1 LEREER
7 EERDAMRMNAN
18 RDRQL
23 RANRSGE
30 THNPRIPPSYLNHWA
45 PTPEESLM
53 TPNPHPRSQLLIG
66 LALAGLMAATRGQ
79 AFAPLGQHLP
89 DASLAVF
96 FMAGFYLRPA
106 WAFAALFGLGS
117 AIDLIAVGWGGVSA
131 YCLSPA
137 YWLLVPACGTLWAA
151 GRWYRTIHRPDYSTI
166 PRLGALLLGAGA
178 LAEAFASGGFYLFSG
193 RFEPSLLG
201 FGYSL
206 VSYLPGTLGALLAY
220 VCLGALVHVGLG
232 ADRRGAGVGR

>member
-1 LEREER
+1 
-7 EERDAMRMNAN
+7 
-18 RDRQL
+18 
-23 RANRSGE
+23 
-30 THNPRIPPSYLNHWA
+30 
-45 PTPEESLM
+45 M
-53 TPNPHPRSQLLIG
+53 TATAHPRTQLMIG

-79 AFAPLGQHLP
+79 AFAPLGHHLP
-89 DASLAVF
+89 DAALAVF
-96 FMAGFYLRPA
+96 FLAGFYLRPV
-106 WAFAALFGLGS
+106 WAFAALFGLAS

-137 YWLLVPACGTLWAA
+137 YWLLIPAYGTLWAA
-151 GRWYRTIHRPDYSTI
+151 GRWYRRLHRPDLTTV
-166 PRLGALLLGAGA
+166 PRLGALLLGAGV

-220 VCLGALVHVGLG
+220 VSVGALVHVGLG
-232 ADRRGAGVGR
+232 ADRRVRGAGAAP